1 MEFGDCFEV
10 AMHREKFPKKIP
22 FRLTMILTKAMEVS
36 EIERSYRSTC
46 ERTMAVL
53 RDDRDSLVVMLE
65 SFVYDP
71 LISWRQL
78 DQTSFRYSN
87 KNESSGLDNNSNYDC
102 ADSGMVE
109 RSCSTTQDEIF
120 EPIQESLNEDYNK
133 EEVPSHN
140 VQNIQASHTRSM
152 HIFSH
157 IQSMSANLNSSTRI
171 VSITINVVERINV
184 EGFLA
189 S

>member
-1 MEFGDCFEV
+1 
-10 AMHREKFPKKIP
+10 MHREKFPKKIP

-140 VQNIQASHTRSM
+140 VQNIQASHIRSM